1 MTSPCR
7 ADRTRVAGKR
17 SERIQPIGRF
27 ANAEMFSLVE
37 KTDYS
42 RQLFHIVLMLVDCCW
57 R

>member
-37 KTDYS
+37 KTDYI
-42 RQLFHIVLMLVDCCW
+42 RQLVHIFLMLVDCC
-57 R
+57 